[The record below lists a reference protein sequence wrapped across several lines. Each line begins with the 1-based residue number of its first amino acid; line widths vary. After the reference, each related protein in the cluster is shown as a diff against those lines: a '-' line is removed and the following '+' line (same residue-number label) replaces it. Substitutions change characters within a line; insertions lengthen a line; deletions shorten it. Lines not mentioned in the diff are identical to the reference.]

1 MPFTKS
7 YQQYSAPSSLA
18 LFFGVGQNKYFA
30 PFNEDLVAKYVLT
43 PTEPYTLCSS
53 SRTSESDEIL
63 FQEREQILSRSEF
76 VMDQHDLRNSLVLDF
91 GSIMSDLQVPFCSVF
106 GAIMYQHWERVIVL
120 EDPILNQTQLTDE
133 LRDEAKSNAG
143 KLKLLNQVLLFEG
156 VKMLN
161 GSVPVRFD
169 FFPLQLQDQLKIVNF
184 GTSIHL
190 ASHQSIHPNQSLL
203 EKVFDLSGRGC
214 VPQKWIHNQTY
225 SLYSTT
231 TTNTKFKEKQS
242 SILFTQCQT
251 KFQKCNFE

>member
-18 LFFGVGQNKYFA
+18 PFFGVGQNKYIA

-53 SRTSESDEIL
+53 SRTLESDEIL

-133 LRDEAKSNAG
+133 LRDEAKSNEG

-190 ASHQSIHPNQSLL
+190 ASSPQSNQPLL

-214 VPQKWIHNQTY
+214 ISQKWIHNPTY
-225 SLYSTT
+225 SLYTT
-231 TTNTKFKEKQS
+231 TTKHTEFQEKQS